1 MRDLS
6 DKTLWRAA
14 ALLVAAL
21 TVTAAIKLAPL
32 LNPPQEISLPL
43 DSACDLNQGPCAAP
57 LPGGGRLEFAV
68 EPRPIPVLR
77 PLTLQVRVTG
87 ATARSVEVDF
97 AGVDMKMAFN
107 RPRLE
112 PGNDGL
118 FTGQTSLP
126 VCVRDKM
133 AWQATVLVESGN
145 KRIVVPF
152 RFDTKRN

>member
-14 ALLVAAL
+14 ALLAAAL
-21 TVTAAIKLAPL
+21 TVAVAVKLAPL
-32 LNPPQEISLPL
+32 LNSPQEISLPL
-43 DSACDLNQGPCAAP
+43 NAACDLNQGPCAAP
-57 LPGGGRLEFAV
+57 LPGEGRLEFAV
-68 EPRPIPVLR
+68 EPHPVPVLR
-77 PLTLQVRVTG
+77 PLKLQVRVTG

-112 PGNDGL
+112 PGKDGL

-133 AWQATVLVESGN
+133 SWQATVLVETDG
-145 KRIVVPF
+145 KRIAVPF
-152 RFDTKRN
+152 RFETKRN